1 MTPWVKRLLVANVL
15 AFLLV
20 QMAPAATLWF
30 GFDPAQV
37 LARPWTLLSYMFL
50 HDRGFAHIFFNMLML
65 FFFGPRLEERLGS
78 VTFIRFYLLCG
89 VAGAVVS
96 MVFFP
101 IAPFGIMIGASGA
114 VFGVVL
120 GFARYW
126 PREQIYVWGIFP
138 VQARYLALFMVAS
151 SLFFGFAGARD
162 GIAHFA
168 HLGGLAA
175 GWVFLRAWE
184 SRRKGR
190 VKEKSS
196 LSRPSRPSGKEVDLM
211 TRWRG
216 IPKERLHEV
225 NREELEKLLA
235 KIADQGVK
243 TLTKAERDFLDR
255 IANSV

>member
-15 AFLLV
+15 AFLLA
-20 QMAPAATLWF
+20 QMAPAAEQWF
-30 GFDPAQV
+30 AFAPARI
-37 LARPWTLLSYMFL
+37 LAQPWTLLSYMFL
-50 HDRGFAHIFFNMLML
+50 HAGFAHIFFNMLML

-78 VTFIRFYLLCG
+78 LAFIRFYLLCG

-96 MVFFP
+96 VAFFS
-101 IAPFGIMIGASGA
+101 IAPFGAMIGASGA

-126 PREQIYVWGIFP
+126 PREQIYVWGVFP

-151 SLFFGFAGARD
+151 SLFAGFAGARD

-168 HLGGLAA
+168 HLGGVAA
-175 GWVFLRAWE
+175 GWVFLKAWE
-184 SRRKGR
+184 RQRKGR
-190 VKEKSS
+190 VKEKPS
-196 LSRPSRPSGKEVDLM
+196 LSRPSGKEADPM

-216 IPKERLHEV
+216 IPKDRLHEV

-235 KIADQGVK
+235 KVADKGIK

-255 IANSV
+255 LANSV

>member
-15 AFLLV
+15 AYLLA
-20 QMAPAATLWF
+20 QMAPAAAQWF
-30 GFDPAQV
+30 EFAPTWALV
-37 LARPWTLLSYMFL
+37 RPWTFLTYMFL
-50 HDRGFAHIFFNMLML
+50 HGGFTHILFNMLML

-78 VTFIRFYLLCG
+78 AAFVRFYLLCG

-96 MVFFP
+96 LAFFP
-101 IAPFGIMIGASGA
+101 FAPFRAMIGASGA

-126 PREQIYVWGIFP
+126 PREKIYLWGVLP
-138 VQARYLALFMVAS
+138 VPARILALFMAAS
-151 SLFFGFAGARD
+151 SLFAGFSGARD

-175 GWVFLRAWE
+175 GWVFLKAWE
-184 SRRKGR
+184 RQRNVR
-190 VKEKSS
+190 VKEKQKSS
-196 LSRPSRPSGKEVDLM
+196 FQRPSGKGKEVDPV

-216 IPKERLHEV
+216 IPKDRLHEV

-235 KIADQGVK
+235 KVADDGIK
-243 TLTKAERDFLDR
+243 TLTKAEREFLDR